1 MLCLSMMILV
11 SGNWRELGKIWH
23 MKYMLL
29 QGDSVELVGWQ
40 RCSGGGGW
48 SWSGDGSVYLSAAS
62 LIVCYN

>member
-1 MLCLSMMILV
+1 
-11 SGNWRELGKIWH
+11 

-40 RCSGGGGW
+40 RCSGGGWW
-48 SWSGDGSVYLSAAS
+48 SWAGDGGVYLSAAS